1 LEQVFTHVHTFDLFF
16 AQSVIQN
23 KFSSTVDGDGKTQ
36 GYAQ

>member
-1 LEQVFTHVHTFDLFF
+1 MEQVFTHAYTLDIFF
-16 AQSVIQN
+16 PQNVIQN